1 MRGVIMVAIRTID
14 IRNDFKRVSEIVNSG
29 EKVLIARPKNQNL
42 VVLSEKDYNELE
54 KAKRNAE
61 YLAKLDMSMQQVED
75 GKVIVKTLE
84 ELEEMAK

>member
-1 MRGVIMVAIRTID
+1 MIALRTID
-14 IRNDFKRVSEIVNSG
+14 FRNDFKKVSEIINSG

-54 KAKRNAE
+54 RTKQNSE
-61 YLAKLDMSMQQVED
+61 YLAKLNMSAKQIEE
-75 GKVIVKTLE
+75 GKIVVKTLE